1 MTEATRISETQT
13 QPTMQRSAISRM
25 AEWIVG
31 LDGAAV
37 PDTVRGVALH
47 CLIDT
52 IGVIAAGS
60 ATQVAAHARALVG
73 ISAAAGSCA
82 IVGDVR
88 SCDVR
93 HAAFANG
100 VAAHAL
106 DFDDN
111 CYAGFVHGSAVIA
124 PAALAAAQ
132 HADASGTQLITAFVA
147 GAECEYALGLATE
160 NALYDQGWW
169 TTGVL
174 GPVGACA
181 AAAKLLRLDVR
192 QTAAALGLAVA
203 GAAGIKACFGTDAKA
218 FLAGRAAEAGVT
230 AALMAQAGASGPA
243 DAFEH
248 RNGFINLFNG
258 GQFDAGAFDMLGRR
272 WALLDP
278 GVDVKRMPLCLSSHA
293 AVDVALDLAH
303 EHGIHPDEITG
314 IACNVPP
321 IVIANLIHD
330 DPATPQ
336 QAQFSMPFAIAAA
349 LLHGVPGL
357 AHLSPDTLAD
367 ASLRALMAKVT
378 MISGPVWADAA
389 YRAAAPEGA
398 ELSIALR
405 DGRVLQGFRD
415 FARGAARYPLAA
427 EALDAKFA
435 DCLRYAGLR
444 MPALLPSLRAL
455 ETRAGLRE
463 LFV

>member
-1 MTEATRISETQT
+1 MADAIDEQGGAVG
-13 QPTMQRSAISRM
+13 TMARWVA
-25 AEWIVG
+25 G
-31 LDGAAV
+31 LDEGDIPA
-37 PDTVRGVALH
+37 TVRAVALN

-52 IGVIAAGS
+52 VGVIAAGS
-60 ATQVAAHARALVG
+60 ATAVAARARTVAAT
-73 ISAAAGSCA
+73 SAGAGPCA
-82 IVGDVR
+82 IVGTELG
-88 SCDVR
+88 CDLR
-93 HAAFANG
+93 QAAFANG

-111 CYAGFVHGSAVIA
+111 CYAGFVHGSAVIV

-132 HADASGTQLITAFVA
+132 HAGTDGAQLMTALVA
-147 GAECEYALGLATE
+147 GAECEYALGLACA
-160 NALYDQGWW
+160 NVLYDQGWW

-181 AAAKLLRLDVR
+181 AAAKLLGLDQA

-248 RNGFINLFNG
+248 RNGFARLFNG
-258 GQFDAGAFDMLGRR
+258 GHFDAAAFDALGRR

-278 GVDVKRMPLCLSSHA
+278 GVDVKRIPVCLSSHA
-293 AVDVALDLAH
+293 AVDAALELARA
-303 EHGIHPDEITG
+303 HGIAVGEIAA
-314 IACNVPP
+314 ISCDVPP
-321 IVIANLIHD
+321 IVIANLVHD

-349 LLHGVPGL
+349 LLHGGVEL
-357 AHLSPDTLAD
+357 EHLSPATLAD
-367 ASLRALMAKVT
+367 PSLRALMAKVA
-378 MISGPVWADAA
+378 MCSGAVWEDPA

-398 ELSIALR
+398 QVSIALR
-405 DGRVLQGFRD
+405 DGRVVQGFRD

-427 EALDAKFA
+427 DEIDAKFA
-435 DCLRYAGLR
+435 ACLRFAGLR
-444 MPALLPSLRAL
+444 QPSLLASLWAL
-455 ETRAGLRE
+455 ETYADVRA
-463 LFV
+463 LFG